1 MDRPKPELADI
12 FRRYG
17 EAYRQK
23 FGASLSTAQRR
34 VMTAIEVC
42 RTAAL
47 GGHVEV
53 CDRCGHQRIWYN
65 SCSDRHCPKC
75 QSLARAQWIQDRQSE
90 VLDTEYFHVVFTV
103 PEEIADIGLQNK
115 RTVYGILF
123 RATAETLQTI
133 AADPQHLGAEIGFF
147 AVLHTWGQNLL
158 HHPHLHCVVAGGG
171 LSLDSTRWVSC
182 RPGFFLPV
190 RVLSRRFRRLFLK
203 YLEKAFDSD
212 RLQFFGSLEPL
223 RNAQQFRS
231 YIAPLKETE
240 WVVFAKPPFAG
251 PQQVLDYVGRY
262 THRVAISNN
271 RLLDIE
277 DDQVRFQ
284 WKDYRDND
292 RQKTM
297 TLSAEEFIRRFLIHV
312 LPDGFQRIRYYGFLS
327 NRHREEK
334 LVLCRQLLGMPVV
347 DPETAPG
354 DQPSDYDFDELYEKL
369 TGSSLRQ
376 CPICHEGRMVVVEIL
391 APVVPEFIDTS

>member
-1 MDRPKPELADI
+1 MDKKYELAG
-12 FRRYG
+12 FLHSGYC
-17 EAYRQK
+17 E
-23 FGASLSTAQRR
+23 
-34 VMTAIEVC
+34 
-42 RTAAL
+42 
-47 GGHVEV
+47 GG
-53 CDRCGHQRIWYN
+53 Y
-65 SCSDRHCPKC
+65 
-75 QSLARAQWIQDRQSE
+75 
-90 VLDTEYFHVVFTV
+90 
-103 PEEIADIGLQNK
+103 
-115 RTVYGILF
+115 
-123 RATAETLQTI
+123 
-133 AADPQHLGAEIGFF
+133 
-147 AVLHTWGQNLL
+147 

-240 WVVFAKPPFAG
+240 WVVYAKPPFAG

-334 LVLCRQLLGMPVV
+334 LALCRQLLGMPAL
-347 DPETAPG
+347 DPENAP
-354 DQPSDYDFDELYEKL
+354 DDWPSDYDYHELYERL

-376 CPICHEGRMVVVEIL
+376 CPICRQGRMVVVEIL
-391 APVVPEFIDTS
+391 APAVPLFIDTS